1 MDEISRDETLELL
14 NSAPVAHL
22 GMVEN
27 GEPYVVPMSF
37 VLVGDRILFRTMAG
51 RKLDAIKSNPAVCLE
66 VTDLDEKSGSWVS
79 VIVKGRAE
87 EVFDDDLKSETVSRL
102 LRKYEE
108 VIGSPLSRN
117 GGLRAIAG
125 LPHVVAMTLDQV
137 SGLSSGRGWSARI
150 RPGRL

>member
-1 MDEISRDETLELL
+1 MDEISRDEVLDLL

-79 VIVKGRAE
+79 VIVKGLAE